1 MAGHQFRGN
10 AGGQRSVRSQNRP
23 VARPGQLAFEIDR
36 KRRNVGVRGPF
47 QTTTTAAVYSAVS
60 AGLGI
65 AYSPRWQ
72 IRHLLDAGQVD

>member
-1 MAGHQFRGN
+1 LG
-10 AGGQRSVRSQNRP
+10 
-23 VARPGQLAFEIDR
+23 FEIDR